1 MDKWPEVFSISIH
14 SAARA
19 ETQLDDANGT
29 GDGGISIH
37 SAARAE
43 TEALAK
49 QLREMRFQST
59 PPRGRRHGRYFQM
72 VESDKFQS
80 TPPRGRRRMREEV
93 RPVKQ
98 TISIHS
104 AARAETDKL
113 RYNKSVLKF
122 QSTPPR
128 GRRQSSQSKESC
140 MPVFQSTPP
149 RGRRRVV
156 CD

>member
-59 PPRGRRHGRYFQM
+59 PPRGRR
-72 VESDKFQS
+72 
-80 TPPRGRRRMREEV
+80 RMREEV

-128 GRRQSSQSKESC
+128 GRRLWYISKRSLIHLISIHSAARAETAIIHNNLYYS
-140 MPVFQSTPP
+140 PSHFHKQII
-149 RGRRRVV
+149 
-156 CD
+156 